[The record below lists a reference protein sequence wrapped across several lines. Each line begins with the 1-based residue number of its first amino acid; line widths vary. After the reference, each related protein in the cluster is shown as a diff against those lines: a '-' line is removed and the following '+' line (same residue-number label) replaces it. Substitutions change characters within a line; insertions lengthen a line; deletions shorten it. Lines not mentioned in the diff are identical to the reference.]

1 MRYCDI
7 HTHCPPTDPT
17 ATAVISVDTGEPFMP
32 LPDRRYA
39 VGIHPWHADVDRLPE
54 LVRRAHHPQVVM
66 IGEAGLD
73 RLAEASMGKQIELF
87 EEQVRL
93 AEELRKPLVIH
104 CVRAWGE
111 LLDVHKRLRPTEPW
125 IVHGFR
131 GKAPLAEQLLRAGLS
146 LSFGRLHNADALK
159 VAWEA
164 HRLFIETDDCPID
177 IVTVYACIAE
187 ELGVS
192 VDTLASDVGRRFA
205 ELLKAPF

>member
-1 MRYCDI
+1 
-7 HTHCPPTDPT
+7 
-17 ATAVISVDTGEPFMP
+17 
-32 LPDRRYA
+32 
-39 VGIHPWHADVDRLPE
+39 
-54 LVRRAHHPQVVM
+54 
-66 IGEAGLD
+66 
-73 RLAEASMGKQIELF
+73 MGMQIELF

-93 AEELRKPLVIH
+93 AEELRKPFVIH

-159 VAWEA
+159 EAWEA

-205 ELLKAPF
+205 EIIP

>member
-1 MRYCDI
+1 M
-7 HTHCPPTDPT
+7 
-17 ATAVISVDTGEPFMP
+17 ISVDTGEPFMP

-73 RLAEASMGKQIELF
+73 RLAEAPMGMQIELF

-111 LLDVHKRLRPTEPW
+111 LLDVRKRLRPTEPW

-131 GKAPLAEQLLRAGLS
+131 GKSPLAEQLLGAGLS

-164 HRLFIETDDCPID
+164 RRLFIETDDCPID

-192 VDTLASDVGRRFA
+192 VDALASDVGRRFA
-205 ELLKAPF
+205 EIIP